1 MYLPATPSN
10 TQDLQMTGVAGPLVG
25 MLGRVLLVV
34 IATVIILMVVRALL
48 GRIQDRRLRAQLL
61 FFVPKVFVLLAV
73 IVGLSVVG
81 IDVSGMAAL
90 LATIGFT
97 GAVVFTP
104 VGQNF
109 VAGAMIRI
117 DDIYREGEVVSVGDL
132 HGKVV
137 YRSLLRTEI
146 ALPDGSTAWVP
157 NSIFQE
163 NEVLNH
169 SRMGGWRICVQVPL
183 DRSSDR
189 GVATRIMSTV
199 MESLTWNRPGKTP
212 FVAFD
217 HVGSEA
223 MFFNAY
229 AWIDDRT
236 LEPWYRSRL
245 LSQLVDA
252 LEAAGVS
259 VGQTTN
265 LSITPP
271 DGTPVI
277 DPALSPDP
285 TSDATSRW
293 RKPPSRPLASRPRKR
308 RRLLKSR

>member
-1 MYLPATPSN
+1 MYLPAVPSN
-10 TQDLQMTGVAGPLVG
+10 ADELQLTGVAGPLLG
-25 MLGRVLLVV
+25 ILGRASLVV
-34 IATVIILMVVRALL
+34 MVTAAVLVVLRGLL
-48 GRIQDRRLRAQLL
+48 GRIADDRLRSQLL
-61 FFVPKVFVLLAV
+61 FLLPKLLFVLAG
-73 IVGLSVVG
+73 IVGLTVLG

-117 DDIYREGEVVSVGDL
+117 DDIYREGEAVTVGDL

-189 GVATRIMSTV
+189 SVATEIMSSV
-199 MESLTWNRPGKTP
+199 METLTWNRPGKTP
-212 FVAFD
+212 FIAFD

-236 LEPWYRSRL
+236 LEPWYRGLL

-271 DGTPVI
+271 EGTPVVR
-277 DPALSPDP
+277 PVSLPSE
-285 TSDATSRW
+285 TTRRW
-293 RKPPSRPLASRPRKR
+293 RKRPPGRSPVPARKR
-308 RRLLKSR
+308 RRLLRSR

>member
-1 MYLPATPSN
+1 
-10 TQDLQMTGVAGPLVG
+10 
-25 MLGRVLLVV
+25 V
-34 IATVIILMVVRALL
+34 IAFA
-48 GRIQDRRLRAQLL
+48 
-61 FFVPKVFVLLAV
+61 
-73 IVGLSVVG
+73 VGLSAMG
-81 IDVSGMAAL
+81 IDVSGMAAV

-117 DDIYREGEVVSVGDL
+117 DDVYREGEVVTVGEL

-157 NSIFQE
+157 NSIFQD

-189 GVATRIMSTV
+189 IRATEIMSGV

-217 HVGSEA
+217 YVGSEA

-252 LEAAGVS
+252 LEDQGVS

-271 DGTPVI
+271 EGTPAI
-277 DPALSPDP
+277 TPTTTPDEPQDPEAGS
-285 TSDATSRW
+285 TSRRW
-293 RKPPSRPLASRPRKR
+293 RKPSSPVAVPSRRIAGIRSPRRR
-308 RRLLKSR
+308 RRLLRAR